1 MGREEVVE
9 VDVKE
14 LHVYMCACLQEQ
26 EELLRE
32 WMDFLK
38 PVKKLKGKL
47 YLDLLPGND
56 RAKASDV

>member
-1 MGREEVVE
+1 
-9 VDVKE
+9 
-14 LHVYMCACLQEQ
+14 MCACFACLQEQ